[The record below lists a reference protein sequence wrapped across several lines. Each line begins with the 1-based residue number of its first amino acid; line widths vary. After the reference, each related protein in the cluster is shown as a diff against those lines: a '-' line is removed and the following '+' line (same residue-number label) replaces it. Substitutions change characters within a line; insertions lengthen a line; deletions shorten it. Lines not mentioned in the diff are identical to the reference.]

1 MFLLGYYAIVT
12 AGALIGGKILSA
24 CLPDADSASKKENEN
39 DKPSYHHFDADYEPF
54 ELRSSEW
61 CVLI

>member
-12 AGALIGGKILSA
+12 AGAVIGGKILSV
-24 CLPDADSASKKENEN
+24 CLSDDKDTPKNDEDKKQSFSHPDV
-39 DKPSYHHFDADYEPF
+39 DYEPF